1 MEYKAIKA
9 IQVLARIAANH
20 SYHPVP
26 IAKLSN
32 LVFLSDLESIKR
44 HGYPILDEPRV
55 ATHFGPVN
63 LFTCEILR
71 GERTVPEGR
80 WARAIEPRGE
90 HTVSIDRSIT
100 TDDLDELSIADIK
113 CIDAAC
119 HEFKNLD
126 PRGNSRGRTQTATNI
141 PAWNYEAR
149 ENQPIH
155 LLEMMKAAG
164 HTDDDA
170 DHYLKAYEEQGLIEA
185 AFERARLA

>member
-1 MEYKAIKA
+1 MEYNAIKA
-9 IQVLARIAANH
+9 VQVLARIAANNCNH
-20 SYHPVP
+20 H

-44 HGYPILDEPRV
+44 HGYPILDEPRA

-71 GERTVPEGR
+71 GEKTVPEGR

-90 HTVSIDRSIT
+90 HTVSIDRSIGR
-100 TDDLDELSIADIK
+100 DELDELSTADIK
-113 CIDAAC
+113 CIDAVC
-119 HEFKNLD
+119 HEFKDFD
-126 PRGNSRGRTQTATNI
+126 PRDSKGRTHTATNI
-141 PAWNYEAR
+141 PAWNYETR